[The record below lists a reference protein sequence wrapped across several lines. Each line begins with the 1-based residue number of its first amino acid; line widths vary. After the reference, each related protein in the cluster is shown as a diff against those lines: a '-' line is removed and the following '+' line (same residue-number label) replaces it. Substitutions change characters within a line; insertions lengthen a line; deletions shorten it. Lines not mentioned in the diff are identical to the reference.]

1 MGMRQDKAGSYRSQ
15 FTAQWAMLFFV
26 LVASFGLVAYDQ
38 YVEHDSTTLREQTRL
53 LAQARVV
60 DQNLAKQ
67 LEGTDKVLI
76 SLRDELALRH
86 EGNRF
91 PAADNSRLAALEL
104 AIPGVRTLLA
114 LDATGI
120 VRLSNRPELVGINL
134 SRREYFQAPR
144 EFPDSGRLFVSRP
157 FQTILGVWG
166 INLTRVVIG
175 RKGEFAGV
183 VTATLDA
190 QYFNTLLSSVSY
202 APDLRAV
209 LVHGDGDIFLMVP
222 EARPVQG
229 KNIAQPDSFFQR
241 HMLSGRQEN
250 VYSGQTFATGERRMV
265 ALRTIEPGGVPL
277 DKPLVA
283 MVTRDLDAVHD
294 GWLRHVAGIAIPF
307 ALTLLLTG
315 SALAIFQRRQR
326 LHLKRL
332 ERADAEL
339 RAREERFRT
348 LFENSADAIL
358 LHPLTGPNGS
368 VGRFVEAN
376 AVAVARYGYS
386 RDELLT
392 MTPIDLDEVRTY
404 PSPADLDAFQAH
416 AREAGHLLFERTHV
430 TKDGRRIPVEV
441 SAHVFEMHD
450 ETLMLSIVRDITER
464 REREEALKLAGVVLE
479 TVDEGVVVTDAQS
492 RIVSVNPGF
501 TEITGYPQE
510 EVLGRTPKLLSAGTN
525 SADFY
530 RNMWET
536 LRNTGSWK
544 GEVLNR
550 KKSGEFYVEWLSIKQ
565 LCDERGAVSHYV
577 GVFSDISE
585 RKASEERMHH
595 LAHSDALT
603 GLANRMLLT
612 DRIHQALSKARRD
625 RKRAAVL
632 FFDLDRFKPVND
644 QFGHDVGDLL
654 LQQVAQRVLA
664 CVRESDTVARLGGD
678 EFVVLLTE
686 IEEEAN
692 ALAVGRKIIAAL
704 QRPFDP
710 LGHLVTIG
718 ASIGVAVFPEHGGD
732 ETALLK
738 NADIAMYKAKA
749 CGRNTVMPF
758 TNDTAHELA

>member
-1 MGMRQDKAGSYRSQ
+1 
-15 FTAQWAMLFFV
+15 MLA
-26 LVASFGLVAYDQ
+26 ASIGLVAYEL
-38 YVEHDSTTLREQTRL
+38 YVERTNATLREQERL

-60 DQNLAKQ
+60 DQNLVRQ
-67 LEGTDKVLI
+67 LESTDKVLTR
-76 SLRDELALRH
+76 LRDELAARTA
-86 EGNRF
+86 GGRF
-91 PAADNSRLAALEL
+91 PAADNSRLAALQQ

-114 LDATGI
+114 LDAAG
-120 VRLSNRPELVGINL
+120 VARLSNRPELVGIDL
-134 SRREYFQAPR
+134 SRREYFQTPR

-157 FQTILGVWG
+157 FKTVLGVWG

-183 VTATLDA
+183 VTATLDD
-190 QYFNTLLSSVSY
+190 QYFSTLLSSISY
-202 APDLRAV
+202 AADLRAV

-229 KNIAQPDSFFQR
+229 KNIAQPDSFFER
-241 HMLSGRQEN
+241 HILSGRQEN
-250 VYSGQTFATGERRMV
+250 VYSGQTFATGELRMV

-277 DKPLVA
+277 DNPLVA
-283 MVTRDLDAVHD
+283 MVTRDLDAVYH
-294 GWLRHVAGIAIPF
+294 GWHRQGTTIAVVL
-307 ALTLLLTG
+307 ALMLLLTG
-315 SALAIFQRRQR
+315 SALATFQRRQR
-326 LHLKRL
+326 LHLERL
-332 ERADAEL
+332 ERAE
-339 RAREERFRT
+339 
-348 LFENSADAIL
+348 
-358 LHPLTGPNGS
+358 
-368 VGRFVEAN
+368 
-376 AVAVARYGYS
+376 
-386 RDELLT
+386 
-392 MTPIDLDEVRTY
+392 
-404 PSPADLDAFQAH
+404 
-416 AREAGHLLFERTHV
+416 
-430 TKDGRRIPVEV
+430 
-441 SAHVFEMHD
+441 
-450 ETLMLSIVRDITER
+450 TER

-479 TVDEGVVVTDAQS
+479 TVDEGVVVTDAHN

-510 EVLGRTPKLLSAGTN
+510 EVLGRTPKLLSAGTH

-530 RNMWET
+530 RSMWET

-565 LCDERGAVSHYV
+565 LRDEHGAVSHYV

-644 QFGHDVGDLL
+644 QLGHDVGDLL

-692 ALAVGRKIIAAL
+692 ALAVGRKILDAL

-710 LGHLVTIG
+710 LGHVVTIG

-758 TNDTAHELA
+758 TNDTAPEHA

>member
-1 MGMRQDKAGSYRSQ
+1 MRQDKSGVYRTQ
-15 FTAQWAMLFFV
+15 FAVQWAILAVV
-26 LVASFGLVAYDQ
+26 LAASIGLVAYEL
-38 YVEHDSTTLREQTRL
+38 YVERTNATLREQERL

-60 DQNLAKQ
+60 DQNLVRQ
-67 LEGTDKVLI
+67 LESTDKVLTR
-76 SLRDELALRH
+76 LRDELAGRTA
-86 EGNRF
+86 GGRF
-91 PAADNSRLAALEL
+91 PAADNSRLAALQQ

-114 LDATGI
+114 LDAAG
-120 VRLSNRPELVGINL
+120 VARLSNRPELVGIDL
-134 SRREYFQAPR
+134 SRREYFQTPR

-157 FQTILGVWG
+157 FKTVLGVWG

-183 VTATLDA
+183 VTATLDD
-190 QYFNTLLSSVSY
+190 QYFSTLLSSISY
-202 APDLRAV
+202 ATDLRAV

-229 KNIAQPDSFFQR
+229 KNIAQPDSFFER
-241 HMLSGRQEN
+241 HILSGRQEN
-250 VYSGQTFATGERRMV
+250 VYSGQTFATGELRMV

-277 DKPLVA
+277 DNPLVA
-283 MVTRDLDAVHD
+283 MVTRDLDAVYH
-294 GWLRHVAGIAIPF
+294 GWHRQGTTIAVVL
-307 ALTLLLTG
+307 ALMLLLTG
-315 SALAIFQRRQR
+315 SALATFQRRQR
-326 LHLKRL
+326 LHLERL
-332 ERADAEL
+332 ERAE
-339 RAREERFRT
+339 
-348 LFENSADAIL
+348 
-358 LHPLTGPNGS
+358 
-368 VGRFVEAN
+368 
-376 AVAVARYGYS
+376 
-386 RDELLT
+386 
-392 MTPIDLDEVRTY
+392 
-404 PSPADLDAFQAH
+404 
-416 AREAGHLLFERTHV
+416 
-430 TKDGRRIPVEV
+430 
-441 SAHVFEMHD
+441 
-450 ETLMLSIVRDITER
+450 TER

-479 TVDEGVVVTDAQS
+479 TVDEGVVVTDAHN

-510 EVLGRTPKLLSAGTN
+510 EVLGRTPKLLSAGTH

-530 RNMWET
+530 RSMWET

-565 LCDERGAVSHYV
+565 LRDEHGAVSHYV

-644 QFGHDVGDLL
+644 QLGHDVGDLL

-692 ALAVGRKIIAAL
+692 ALAVGRKILDAL

-710 LGHLVTIG
+710 LGHVVTIG

-732 ETALLK
+732 ETELLK

-758 TNDTAHELA
+758 TNDTAPEHA

>member
-1 MGMRQDKAGSYRSQ
+1 MRQDKVSAYRTQ
-15 FTAQWAMLFFV
+15 FAVQWAILVVV
-26 LVASFGLVAYDQ
+26 LAASIGLVAYEL
-38 YVEHDSTTLREQTRL
+38 YVERTNATLREETRL

-67 LEGTDKVLI
+67 LESTDKVLTR
-76 SLRDELALRH
+76 LRDELAGRPS
-86 EGNRF
+86 GSRY
-91 PAADNSRLAALEL
+91 PVAGNSRLAALEL

-114 LDATGI
+114 LDAAG
-120 VRLSNRPELVGINL
+120 VARLSNRPELIGIDL
-134 SRREYFQAPR
+134 SQREYFLAPR

-157 FQTILGVWG
+157 FKTVLGVWG
-166 INLTRVVIG
+166 INLTRAVVG
-175 RKGEFAGV
+175 RNGEFAGV
-183 VTATLDA
+183 VTATLDV
-190 QYFNTLLSSVSY
+190 QYFNTLLSSISY

-222 EARPVQG
+222 EVRPVQG
-229 KNIAQPDSFFQR
+229 KNIAQPDSFFER

-250 VYSGQTFATGERRMV
+250 VYSGQTFATGELRMV
-265 ALRTIEPGGVPL
+265 ALRTIEPGGVPM

-283 MVTRDLDAVHD
+283 MVTRDLDAIYH
-294 GWLRHVAGIAIPF
+294 GWHRQGTTIAIML
-307 ALTLLLTG
+307 ALMLLLTG
-315 SALAIFQRRQR
+315 SALALFQRRQR

-332 ERADAEL
+332 ERADAE
-339 RAREERFRT
+339 
-348 LFENSADAIL
+348 
-358 LHPLTGPNGS
+358 
-368 VGRFVEAN
+368 
-376 AVAVARYGYS
+376 
-386 RDELLT
+386 
-392 MTPIDLDEVRTY
+392 
-404 PSPADLDAFQAH
+404 
-416 AREAGHLLFERTHV
+416 
-430 TKDGRRIPVEV
+430 
-441 SAHVFEMHD
+441 
-450 ETLMLSIVRDITER
+450 R
-464 REREEALKLAGVVLE
+464 RERAEALKLASVVLE
-479 TVDEGVVVTDAQS
+479 TVDEGVVVTDAHS

-501 TEITGYPQE
+501 TAITGYTQE
-510 EVLGRTPKLLSAGTN
+510 EVLGRTPRLLSAGTH

-530 RNMWET
+530 RGMWEA

-550 KKSGEFYVEWLSIKQ
+550 KKNGEFYVEWLSIKQ
-565 LCDERGAVSHYV
+565 LRDERGAVSHYV

-585 RKASEERMHH
+585 RKASEERMRH
-595 LAHSDALT
+595 LAHCDALT

-644 QFGHDVGDLL
+644 RFGHDVGDLL
-654 LQQVAQRVLA
+654 IQQVAQRVLA

-692 ALAVGRKIIAAL
+692 ALAVGRKILDAL

-710 LGHLVTIG
+710 LGHVVTIG

-749 CGRNTVMPF
+749 CGRNTVLPF
-758 TNDTAHELA
+758 MNDTADEPA

>member
-1 MGMRQDKAGSYRSQ
+1 
-15 FTAQWAMLFFV
+15 MLA
-26 LVASFGLVAYDQ
+26 ASIGLVAYEL
-38 YVEHDSTTLREQTRL
+38 YVERTNATLREQERL

-60 DQNLAKQ
+60 DQNLVRQ
-67 LEGTDKVLI
+67 LESTDKVLTR
-76 SLRDELALRH
+76 LRDELAARTA
-86 EGNRF
+86 GGRF
-91 PAADNSRLAALEL
+91 PAADNSRLAALQQ

-114 LDATGI
+114 LDAAG
-120 VRLSNRPELVGINL
+120 VARLSNRPELVGIDL
-134 SRREYFQAPR
+134 SRREYFQTPR

-157 FQTILGVWG
+157 FKTVLGVWG

-183 VTATLDA
+183 VTATLDD
-190 QYFNTLLSSVSY
+190 QYFSTLLSSISY
-202 APDLRAV
+202 AADLRAV

-229 KNIAQPDSFFQR
+229 KNIAQPDSFFER
-241 HMLSGRQEN
+241 HILSGRQEN
-250 VYSGQTFATGERRMV
+250 VYSGQTFATGELRMV

-277 DKPLVA
+277 DNPLVA
-283 MVTRDLDAVHD
+283 MVTRDLDAVYH
-294 GWLRHVAGIAIPF
+294 GWHRQGTTIAVVL
-307 ALTLLLTG
+307 ALMLLLTG
-315 SALAIFQRRQR
+315 SALATFQRRQR
-326 LHLKRL
+326 LHLERL
-332 ERADAEL
+332 ERAE
-339 RAREERFRT
+339 
-348 LFENSADAIL
+348 
-358 LHPLTGPNGS
+358 
-368 VGRFVEAN
+368 
-376 AVAVARYGYS
+376 
-386 RDELLT
+386 
-392 MTPIDLDEVRTY
+392 
-404 PSPADLDAFQAH
+404 
-416 AREAGHLLFERTHV
+416 
-430 TKDGRRIPVEV
+430 
-441 SAHVFEMHD
+441 
-450 ETLMLSIVRDITER
+450 TER

-479 TVDEGVVVTDAQS
+479 TVDEGVVVTDAHN

-510 EVLGRTPKLLSAGTN
+510 EVLGRTPKLLSAGTH

-530 RNMWET
+530 RSMWET

-565 LCDERGAVSHYV
+565 LRDEHGAVSHYV

-644 QFGHDVGDLL
+644 QLGHDVGDLL

-692 ALAVGRKIIAAL
+692 ALAVGRKILDAL

-710 LGHLVTIG
+710 LGHVVTIG

-732 ETALLK
+732 ETVLLK

-758 TNDTAHELA
+758 TNDTAPEHA